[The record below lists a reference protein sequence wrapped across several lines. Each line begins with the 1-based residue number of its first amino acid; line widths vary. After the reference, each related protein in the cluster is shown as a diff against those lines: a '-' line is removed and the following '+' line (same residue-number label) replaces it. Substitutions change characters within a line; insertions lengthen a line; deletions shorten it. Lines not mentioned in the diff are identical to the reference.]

1 MEIAW
6 LCEMEKPRLGTDHD
20 LNISDLAIQSHK
32 KELFTIGGAQHNY
45 MGFRNTVVPLDLL

>member
-6 LCEMEKPRLGTDHD
+6 LCEIEKPWLGTDHD

-32 KELFTIGGAQHNY
+32 KGLFTINDAQHNY
-45 MGFRNTVVPLDLL
+45 MGFKNTGLPLDLL

>member
-6 LCEMEKPRLGTDHD
+6 LCEMEKPWLGTDHD
-20 LNISDLAIQSHK
+20 LNSSDLAIQSHK

-45 MGFRNTVVPLDLL
+45 MGFKNTGLPLDLL